1 MPTMF
6 REHRPEPHK
15 ERELTLCEMLD
26 DPIVAHVMR
35 RDGVARSDVTRLL
48 RLANENVFVDP
59 TGERIEGGPEN
70 TGPDDRDGQLNFAT
84 RSPSHD

>member
-6 REHRPEPHK
+6 REQRPEPPK

-35 RDGVARSDVTRLL
+35 KDGVARSDVTRLFAA
-48 RLANENVFVDP
+48 RQR
-59 TGERIEGGPEN
+59 ERFCRPGRR
-70 TGPDDRDGQLNFAT
+70 TYRRRA
-84 RSPSHD
+84 

>member
-6 REHRPEPHK
+6 REHRPEPPK

-35 RDGVARSDVTRLL
+35 KDGVARSDVTRLFAARQRE
-48 RLANENVFVDP
+48 RLC
-59 TGERIEGGPEN
+59 R
-70 TGPDDRDGQLNFAT
+70 PDRRAY
-84 RSPSHD
+84 RRRA